1 MTASRRRTL
10 AFVATILALVVA
22 FLVIGVV
29 ASGGTPDATRSRIE
43 NDLNISFAN
52 QWRLQQRIL
61 GKPAPTG
68 FTATTECHHTPR
80 GSADRGPGT
89 WYCSLEGHLPGHK
102 KPLPYGY
109 IALVD
114 GTSCYSALDSD
125 LPPTIPN
132 RSGKQV
138 ANPLVAFDS
147 CFNVYDGRSS

>member
-1 MTASRRRTL
+1 MTTSRRRTL
-10 AFVATILALVVA
+10 VFVATIVVLVVA
-22 FLVIGVV
+22 LLVIGVV
-29 ASGGTPDATRSRIE
+29 ASGGTPDVTRERVQH
-43 NDLNISFAN
+43 DLNISFAN

-61 GKPAPTG
+61 GKPVPAG

-89 WYCSLEGHLPGHK
+89 WYCSLDGHMPGQE
-102 KPLPYGY
+102 KPLPFGY

-132 RSGKQV
+132 RAGKQV
-138 ANPLVAFDS
+138 ANPLAAFDS
-147 CFNVYDGRSS
+147 CFNVYDDRTS